1 MENNFENQTPDT
13 EAVYTEPVY
22 EDVAENSPEVYSE
35 ENVTSEVEEAVALA
49 EEYTVSSD
57 IAENLPKLEED
68 PKAKKKREKKA
79 KKEKAAKEPK
89 PKKEKTPKVTLSDEE
104 KAKKVLSK
112 RKKFH
117 FMNFSRRLAVM
128 CIIPLILL
136 CIIISA
142 VSSNILTT
150 NLEKEIEGS
159 LKIVATS
166 LEETYSTLYVGDY
179 TMGKDGKLQ
188 KGGVT
193 ISGETSLFDS
203 LKENTGFESSFYFDD
218 RVVITSVKRMLNGE
232 LAGGRITGN
241 KHMTEDIYNEV
252 MAGNEVFRTDFILQ
266 DIQFYGYF
274 KPLVNSDGSI
284 VGCIFAGK
292 PAAEVE
298 AQISAETSK
307 ITLYAVIISIACVI
321 FIIVISNS
329 MSKNMVRTKNFL
341 EIVSTGDLRQNAKLK
356 FLKRDDELG
365 DMYAISY
372 SLQEELK
379 GIVTNI
385 KASADDLALSSEDL
399 MHLSQDTV
407 ENVSGLYD
415 SVEFIS
421 KGAADQA
428 DQTSVAAIQV
438 SNIGDQIDSISE
450 DVTSLTEAASQM
462 AEAEKASTNIINELN
477 SSNEEMIDSIE
488 KIATQIEITNTSVQE
503 IRTAIAMIQSISD
516 ETDLLSINASIE
528 AAHAGDAGRG
538 FAVVAEQISKL
549 AAQSGNNATEIEKII
564 NALLEQSNLM
574 VSYMDDVKVK
584 ISEQR
589 EKLDMTIDKFSA
601 VANGVD
607 NSLINIGNITNGM
620 NELRKSRDVILDV
633 ISDLSAVS
641 QQYAASTNG
650 TIEAAQTMNDAMKA
664 VENASQKLKTM
675 SDDLTNEL
683 EIFKL

>member
-1 MENNFENQTPDT
+1 MENNFENLTPNT
-13 EAVYTEPVY
+13 
-22 EDVAENSPEVYSE
+22 EDVLADAVSE
-35 ENVTSEVEEAVALA
+35 EVTSSEAEEAIAMIEDYA
-49 EEYTVSSD
+49 VSSD
-57 IAENLPKLEED
+57 IAENLPELQQDK
-68 PKAKKKREKKA
+68 KASKKA
-79 KKEKAAKEPK
+79 KKEKVAKEPK
-89 PKKEKTPKVTLSDEE
+89 PKKEKAPKAPKPKKEKAPKENLSDEE
-104 KAKKVLSK
+104 MAKKVLSK
-112 RKKFH
+112 RKKVH

-128 CIIPLILL
+128 CIIPLLLL
-136 CIIISA
+136 CIIISI
-142 VSSNILTT
+142 VSSNILTK
-150 NLEKEIEGS
+150 NLEKEIESS

-166 LEETYSTLYVGDY
+166 LEETYSTLYVGEY
-179 TMGKDGKLQ
+179 KMGQDGRLY
-188 KGGVT
+188 KGGEN
-193 ISGETSLFDS
+193 ISGDTSLLDS
-203 LKENTGFESSFYFDD
+203 LKADTGFDSSFYWGD
-218 RVVITSVKRMLNGE
+218 RVIITSVLRMEDGE
-232 LAGGRITGN
+232 LLGGKITGN
-241 KHMTEDIYNEV
+241 KHITKEIVAEFS
-252 MAGNEVFRTDFILQ
+252 AGNEVFVTDFLLQ
-266 DIQFYGYF
+266 DVEYYGYF
-274 KPLVNSDGSI
+274 KPLVNPDGTI
-284 VGCIFAGK
+284 VGCIFSGK

-298 AQISAETSK
+298 AQISAETRK
-307 ITLYAVIISIACVI
+307 ITLSTILISAACVILIVIIS
-321 FIIVISNS
+321 NN
-329 MSKNMVRTKNFL
+329 MSKNMVKTKNFL
-341 EIVSTGDLRQNAKLK
+341 EVVSTGDLRQNAKLK
-356 FLKRDDELG
+356 YLKRDDELG

-385 KASADDLALSSEDL
+385 KASADDLAVSSEDL
-399 MHLSQDTV
+399 MHLSQNTV
-407 ENVSGLYD
+407 QNVSGLYD

-421 KGAADQA
+421 RGAADQA

-450 DVTSLTEAASQM
+450 DVSSLTEAASQM
-462 AEAEKASTNIINELN
+462 AEAEKASTSIINELN
-477 SSNEEMIDSIE
+477 VSNEEMIDSIE

-574 VSYMDDVKVK
+574 VNYMDDVKIK

-607 NSLINIGNITNGM
+607 NSLVNIGNITNGM

-641 QQYAASTNG
+641 QQYAASTSG
-650 TIEAAQTMNDAMKA
+650 TIEAAQTMNEAMTA
-664 VENASQKLKTM
+664 VENASQKLKNM
-675 SDDLTNEL
+675 SDDLTKEL
-683 EIFKL
+683 EIFKLS